1 MKYPKKFLIY
11 ISILLTIVVINIGLN
26 LYKKPKNIT
35 HTFNSG
41 ILLDNSNGKVVQKNI
56 KIDLNAKLYK
66 GDFLFKELKFREDL
80 IGSLTI
86 NNKKFKLSTF
96 NLFKGTS
103 NLFWG
108 DLKLQDN
115 QDSPS
120 YIVFISNDFKTIYL
134 NDDKNNMSMAS
145 PANNLS
151 EFKKIKDYIL
161 TK

>member
-1 MKYPKKFLIY
+1 MKYSRKLLIF
-11 ISILLTIVVINIGLN
+11 ILILLTIIIISIGLN
-26 LYKKPKNIT
+26 LYKKPKNIDY
-35 HTFNSG
+35 TFNSG
-41 ILLDNSNGKVVQKNI
+41 ILVNNSNGEVVQKNI

-66 GDFLFKELKFREDL
+66 SDFLFKEFKFREDL
-80 IGSLTI
+80 IGTLTI
-86 NNKKFKLSTF
+86 NDKKFKLSTF

-120 YIVFISNDFKTIYL
+120 YIAFISDDFKTIYL
-134 NDDKNNMSMAS
+134 NDDKNNMSIAS
-145 PANNLS
+145 PANTLS
-151 EFKKIKDYIL
+151 EFKKIKDHML